1 MTNKRS
7 VTSGDVEALRVA
19 LSHTGAHVFS
29 LSDDGYAATIERWS
43 RAAEKPA
50 GVSVQPTTPEAVAIV
65 VRYATDNG
73 IDIAVKGG
81 GHSTAEASSTDGES
95 TSTLPN
101 KLLYVQ
107 GGALGHDVDDAAWK
121 HGLATVGGT
130 VADTGVGGLTLGG
143 GYGHLSGKYGLVI
156 DNLVSITSVLAM
168 VELSKQANLSTLIC
182 FGV

>member
-95 TSTLPN
+95 TSTLP
-101 KLLYVQ
+101 VC
-107 GGALGHDVDDAAWK
+107 AM
-121 HGLATVGGT
+121 GT